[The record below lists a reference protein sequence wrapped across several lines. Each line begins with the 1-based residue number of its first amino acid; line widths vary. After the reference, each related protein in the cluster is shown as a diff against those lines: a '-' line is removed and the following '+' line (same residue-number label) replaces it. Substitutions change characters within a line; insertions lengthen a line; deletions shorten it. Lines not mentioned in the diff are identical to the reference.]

1 MKTSQ
6 PDTDVAADAAR
17 PTASDALTAAR
28 EYGIDL
34 TLLVA
39 NLRRTPEQRLRQLDA
54 MLDFK
59 NRVRRAA
66 S

>member
-1 MKTSQ
+1 METPQSGR
-6 PDTDVAADAAR
+6 PDAPDMPVG
-17 PTASDALTAAR
+17 SDALAAAR

-34 TLLVA
+34 TLLLA

-59 NRVRRAA
+59 NRVRRIDP
-66 S
+66 

>member
-1 MKTSQ
+1 MKTPQSE
-6 PDTDVAADAAR
+6 DAATSDPAR
-17 PTASDALTAAR
+17 LSSDALDAAR

-54 MLDFK
+54 MLDLK
-59 NRVRRAA
+59 NRVRRTGQ
-66 S
+66 